1 MGRTALLPRYFL
13 KIFLL
18 LLLTVLFVNL
28 YRFLSPG
35 EANGGAAA
43 GATHAELSQ
52 SSLAL
57 VIVPTFFILLAFF
70 VWRARGISKLSV
82 NGVALLDQGR
92 YLEALAIFEQ
102 VLRKSRASPLA
113 VYNVGV
119 AKLLLWR
126 VAEAD
131 ASFEKAAQMSH
142 LMMDIRG
149 LLVPYRA
156 FIAAI
161 LGREKDAQVRLSEC
175 ESLRVAETPHASLAR
190 AILAARGRRWAEAQA
205 LLARSE
211 VRALGGVSRGFAEA
225 LRVWAIEQQGGAPR
239 SVDRIGLF
247 NETGPDA
254 FKICWPEFHD
264 FLLRAPAA

>member
-1 MGRTALLPRYFL
+1 MLPRYFL
-13 KIFLL
+13 KISLL

-28 YRFLSPG
+28 YRFLGPG

-82 NGVALLDQGR
+82 SGVALLDQGR

-131 ASFEKAAQMSH
+131 ASFEKAGQMSH

-175 ESLRVAETPHASLAR
+175 ESLRVAETPPRLAR
-190 AILAARGRRWAEAQA
+190 PRHPRRPRQAMGRSAGSAGALRGSRAR
-205 LLARSE
+205 RSE
-211 VRALGGVSRGFAEA
+211 PRVRR
-225 LRVWAIEQQGGAPR
+225 GAPGLGHRAAGR
-239 SVDRIGLF
+239 SPRCVDRIGLF
-247 NETGPDA
+247 NEAGPDA
-254 FKICWPEFHD
+254 FKTCWPEFHD